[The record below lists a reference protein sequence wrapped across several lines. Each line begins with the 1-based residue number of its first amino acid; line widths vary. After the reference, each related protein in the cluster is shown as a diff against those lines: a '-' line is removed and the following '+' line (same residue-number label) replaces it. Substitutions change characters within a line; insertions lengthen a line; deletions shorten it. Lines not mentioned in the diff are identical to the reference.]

1 MASYGKRYKCSIKCS
16 SNSNFR
22 INTGVL
28 ADYAGVRFPPSPPN
42 VKYTNTMSRIRLA
55 VYRNVFA
62 LIVEIDGY
70 EGETRLQTKRATYKD
85 IQAWVKERYGIHV
98 SNLAISQTKE
108 LCGLAKTK
116 YKGYGDAEGQPAPKL
131 AAKKEAAI
139 REAFIWFGLIEK
151 E

>member
-1 MASYGKRYKCSIKCS
+1 M
-16 SNSNFR
+16 
-22 INTGVL
+22 
-28 ADYAGVRFPPSPPN
+28 
-42 VKYTNTMSRIRLA
+42 
-55 VYRNVFA
+55 FA
-62 LIVEIDGY
+62 LIVETDGY

-108 LCGLAKTK
+108 LCGLAKTE
-116 YKGYGDAEGQPAPKL
+116 YKGYGNAEGHAPKL

-139 REAFIWFGLIEK
+139 REAFIWFGLIKK

>member
-1 MASYGKRYKCSIKCS
+1 
-16 SNSNFR
+16 
-22 INTGVL
+22 
-28 ADYAGVRFPPSPPN
+28 
-42 VKYTNTMSRIRLA
+42 MSRIRLA

-85 IQAWVKERYGIHV
+85 IQTWVKERYGIHV

-108 LCGLAKTK
+108 LCGLAKTE
-116 YKGYGDAEGQPAPKL
+116 YKGYGDAGRRCAPKL

>member
-1 MASYGKRYKCSIKCS
+1 
-16 SNSNFR
+16 
-22 INTGVL
+22 
-28 ADYAGVRFPPSPPN
+28 
-42 VKYTNTMSRIRLA
+42 MSRIRLA

-85 IQAWVKERYGIHV
+85 IQAWVKERYGLHV

-131 AAKKEAAI
+131 SAKKEAAI

>member
-1 MASYGKRYKCSIKCS
+1 MRCSYIKDFC
-16 SNSNFR
+16 
-22 INTGVL
+22 
-28 ADYAGVRFPPSPPN
+28 PPN
-42 VKYTNTMSRIRLA
+42 VKYTNTTSRIRLA

>member
-1 MASYGKRYKCSIKCS
+1 M
-16 SNSNFR
+16 
-22 INTGVL
+22 
-28 ADYAGVRFPPSPPN
+28 VRPN
-42 VKYTNTMSRIRLA
+42 VKYTNTTSRIRLA

-85 IQAWVKERYGIHV
+85 IQAWVKERYGLHV

>member
-1 MASYGKRYKCSIKCS
+1 M
-16 SNSNFR
+16 
-22 INTGVL
+22 
-28 ADYAGVRFPPSPPN
+28 
-42 VKYTNTMSRIRLA
+42 
-55 VYRNVFA
+55 FA

-108 LCGLAKTK
+108 LCGLAKSE
-116 YKGYGDAEGQPAPKL
+116 YKGNGDAGRRCAPKL
-131 AAKKEAAI
+131 AAKKEAAN
-139 REAFIWFGLIEK
+139 REAFSWFGLIEK

>member
-1 MASYGKRYKCSIKCS
+1 M
-16 SNSNFR
+16 
-22 INTGVL
+22 
-28 ADYAGVRFPPSPPN
+28 
-42 VKYTNTMSRIRLA
+42 A

-108 LCGLAKTK
+108 LCGLAKTE
-116 YKGYGDAEGQPAPKL
+116 YKGYGDAEGNSAPKL

-139 REAFIWFGLIEK
+139 REAFIWFGLIKK

>member
-1 MASYGKRYKCSIKCS
+1 MGQ
-16 SNSNFR
+16 
-22 INTGVL
+22 G
-28 ADYAGVRFPPSPPN
+28 
-42 VKYTNTMSRIRLA
+42 A
-55 VYRNVFA
+55 VW
-62 LIVEIDGY
+62 L
-70 EGETRLQTKRATYKD
+70 
-85 IQAWVKERYGIHV
+85 HV

-139 REAFIWFGLIEK
+139 REAFNWFGLIEK

>member
-1 MASYGKRYKCSIKCS
+1 MNRQYQ
-16 SNSNFR
+16 F
-22 INTGVL
+22 
-28 ADYAGVRFPPSPPN
+28 DVRVQIRTLLGRKYLFGRAFTN
-42 VKYTNTMSRIRLA
+42 VKYTNTTSRIRLA

-85 IQAWVKERYGIHV
+85 IQAWVKERYG
-98 SNLAISQTKE
+98 NLAISQTKE
-108 LCGLAKTK
+108 LCGLAKTE